1 MKDKERVNYLRVLDR
16 LAKEKSRA
24 TFNHEGAD
32 ESALVMATIFKR
44 AKEVVKIFAKD
55 LNGDISSQEE
65 YLNELRGF
73 IDRGGEVKV
82 LLQENANLLHSKALE
97 MLKSYMTFNKQ
108 VTVFDTSESV
118 VSETGEEIHFLVADK
133 NMLRIESDIENYSG
147 FATFNDPEIASKLD
161 ELFEK
166 MYSKVSDKEPN

>member
-1 MKDKERVNYLRVLDR
+1 MEKNERINYLRVLDR
-16 LAKEKSRA
+16 LAKERSRA

-32 ESALVMATIFKR
+32 ESALVMSTIFKR

-55 LNGDISSQEE
+55 LNGKISSQEE

-82 LLQENANLLHSKALE
+82 LLQKDANLLHSEALE
-97 MLKSYMTFNKQ
+97 MLKSYMTFNKK
-108 VTVFDTSESV
+108 VTIFDTFESV
-118 VSETGEEIHFLVADK
+118 VAESGREIHFLIADK
-133 NMLRIESDIENYSG
+133 EMLRIESDIENYSG

-161 ELFEK
+161 GLFEK